1 MNSGKKRIAVMTSG
15 GDSPGMNAAVRAVVR
30 KGIHAGLEVFGIQR
44 GYEGLMDGELVPMGL
59 RSVSDIIHRGGTLLK
74 TARSK
79 RFREVAGQQLARDQ
93 LETFKVDGFLI
104 VGGDG
109 SFHGAHKLGKLWE
122 GQVIGIPGTIDNDL
136 YGTDLTIGF
145 DTAVNTALYAIDHLR
160 DTAEAHER
168 FFIIELMGRHAGF
181 ISLMA
186 AVAGGAEEVLIPET
200 KTDLEAI
207 AVTMEEGLKRG
218 KKSCMIVV
226 AEGDECGGANAAAAK
241 LKELT
246 GREYKVCILGH
257 VQRGGSP
264 TGVDRVLASKLG
276 GYAVDAFLE
285 GHTDVMAGEV
295 NGVRRL
301 TSLKETWEKKK
312 ELDTYLLKLSPIL
325 AT

>member
-1 MNSGKKRIAVMTSG
+1 MNKPKKRIAVMTSG
-15 GDSPGMNAAVRAVVR
+15 GDSPGMNAAVRSIVR
-30 KGIHAGLEVFGIQR
+30 KGVNAGLAVFGVQR
-44 GYEGLMDGELVPMGL
+44 GYEGLIDGEFIEMGP

-74 TARSK
+74 TARSQ
-79 RFREVAGQQLARDQ
+79 RFRTEEGREKAKEK
-93 LETFKVDGFLI
+93 LEKLCINGFLI
-104 VGGDG
+104 IGGDG
-109 SFHGAHKLGKLWE
+109 SFHGAHKLSKIWD
-122 GQVIGIPGTIDNDL
+122 GQVIGLPGTIDNDL

-186 AVAGGAEEVLIPET
+186 AVSGGAEEVLIPET

-207 AVTMEEGLKRG
+207 ARRMEAGLKRG

-226 AEGDECGGANAAAAK
+226 AEGDECGGAYAAAQR
-241 LKELT
+241 LHELT
-246 GREYKVCILGH
+246 GRDYKVCILGH

-264 TGVDRVLASKLG
+264 TSVDRVLASKLG
-276 GYAVDAFLE
+276 GFAVDAFLE
-285 GHTDVMAGEV
+285 GHTDVMVGEV
-295 NGVRRL
+295 NGQCCF
-301 TSLKETWEKKK
+301 TPLKETWEKKK
-312 ELDTYLLKLSPIL
+312 KLDSYLLDLAAVL